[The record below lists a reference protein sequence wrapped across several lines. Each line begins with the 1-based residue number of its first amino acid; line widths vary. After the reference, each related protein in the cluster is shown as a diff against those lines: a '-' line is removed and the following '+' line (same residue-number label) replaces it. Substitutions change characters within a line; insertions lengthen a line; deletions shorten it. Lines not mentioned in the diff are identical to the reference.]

1 MRQTISYPIILCA
14 NDRVMDSIHQVV
26 KAILSNHSNILAVQ
40 FEQTLKPDSIN
51 ID

>member
-14 NDRVMDSIHQVV
+14 NDREMDSIHRVV